1 MKKIRTIEQ
10 SQLMNSEEMKNS
22 HGGMT
27 CPNENGVYNTCS
39 LTNFYMNCPSLTLYK
54 ICGDYISEPCVIHE
68 TCKIDSH
75 RLELDTKQFIQLTKT
90 YKTAVINLFM
100 RK

>member
-1 MKKIRTIEQ
+1 MKKIQTIEQ

-68 TCKIDSH
+68 TC
-75 RLELDTKQFIQLTKT
+75 T
-90 YKTAVINLFM
+90 NLFQNCINNNYVVCAPN
-100 RK
+100 KQYDGQP

>member
-1 MKKIRTIEQ
+1 MKKIQTIEQ

-54 ICGDYISEPCVIHE
+54 ICGD
-68 TCKIDSH
+68 
-75 RLELDTKQFIQLTKT
+75 
-90 YKTAVINLFM
+90 
-100 RK
+100 